1 MTQLELAREG
11 IISPQ
16 MKVVAQQEGVEDEL
30 VRQGVASGTI
40 VIPANVNHRNLVPRG
55 IGQGLRTK
63 VNANIG
69 TSSDFGDVD
78 TELEK
83 LRVAIDYGADAVM
96 DLSTGGDVSA
106 IRRAIIAASSLPIGT
121 VPIYQ
126 AGIEAINKHGA
137 IVRMTVDELFA
148 GIEEHIRDG
157 VDFITV
163 HCGVT
168 QSAIARLKQQR
179 RVTDVVSRGG
189 AFLIGWMLHKECENP
204 LYEYYDRLLE
214 LAKEFDVTLS
224 LGDGM
229 RPGSLA
235 DATDRAQV
243 DELLTLG
250 ELVQRAQQ
258 AGVQVMV
265 EGPGHLPLDQVETN
279 VQLQK
284 SICKGAPFYVLGPLV
299 TDIAAG
305 YDYITGAIGGAIA
318 AAAGTDFLCYVTP
331 AEHLSLPNPD
341 DVKRGVIAS
350 RIAAHAGDIVK
361 GVKGAKEWDRKM
373 SEARKK
379 LDCNLITE
387 LSKYDNN
394 VAKYI
399 IEGASDVLIRNIN
412 LPKSDLAKRNNRRAM
427 DGLKALKSNKVDVE
441 NVYSRIRNIF
451 KHYMEQGEQQR
462 RQAHERLKVEMEAK
476 MQQAIQQQLGSMV
489 RAKIDVEKQP
499 QFQQEW
505 RKVLSQLDM
514 QYLTLLGEYK
524 QELLAT
530 T

>member
-16 MKVVAQQEGVEDEL
+16 MEMVAQYEGVEAEC
-30 VRQGVASGTI
+30 VRQGVAAGTI
-40 VIPANVNHRNLVPRG
+40 VIPANTKHINLAPRG
-55 IGQGLRTK
+55 IGQGLKTK

-69 TSSDFGDVD
+69 ASSDFGNID

-83 LRVAIDYGADAVM
+83 LRVAVDCGADAVM
-96 DLSTGGDVSA
+96 DLSTGGGISA
-106 IRRAIIAASSLPIGT
+106 IRRAIVMASSVPIGT

-126 AGIEAINKHGA
+126 AGIKAIDTYSA
-137 IVRMTVDELFA
+137 IVKMTADDLFA
-148 GIEEHIRDG
+148 SIEEHIYDG

-189 AFLIGWMLHKECENP
+189 AFLIGWMLYNERENP

-214 LAKEFDVTLS
+214 MAREFDVTLS

-243 DELLTLG
+243 EELVILG

-265 EGPGHLPLDQVETN
+265 EGPGHLPLNQVETN

-299 TDIAAG
+299 TDIGAG
-305 YDYITGAIGGAIA
+305 YDHITGAIGGAIA

-331 AEHLSLPNPD
+331 SEHLGLPEPE
-341 DVKRGVIAS
+341 DVRQGIIAS

-361 GVKGAKEWDRKM
+361 GVKGAQEWDRKM
-373 SEARKK
+373 SMARKN
-379 LDCNLITE
+379 LDWEEQARLSLNPE
-387 LSKYDNN
+387 LSRQVHGKHASAGKACSMCGEYCAMELMEKYLG
-394 VAKYI
+394 V
-399 IEGASDVLIRNIN
+399 SS
-412 LPKSDLAKRNNRRAM
+412 PKS
-427 DGLKALKSNKVDVE
+427 G
-441 NVYSRIRNIF
+441 F
-451 KHYMEQGEQQR
+451 
-462 RQAHERLKVEMEAK
+462 
-476 MQQAIQQQLGSMV
+476 
-489 RAKIDVEKQP
+489 
-499 QFQQEW
+499 
-505 RKVLSQLDM
+505 
-514 QYLTLLGEYK
+514 
-524 QELLAT
+524 
-530 T
+530 